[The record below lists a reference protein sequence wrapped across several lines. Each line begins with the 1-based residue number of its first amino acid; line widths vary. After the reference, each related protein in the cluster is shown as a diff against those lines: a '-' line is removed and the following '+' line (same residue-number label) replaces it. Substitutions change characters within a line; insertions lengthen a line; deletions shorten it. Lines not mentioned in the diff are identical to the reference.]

1 MKKAIYIP
9 AYSDGL
15 MGMFYGKSDKEIAEA
30 NQPDF
35 DKKKSLRIYNKDF
48 DVLQLTQLGTSSLS
62 TGSSRCV
69 ASSAFPPFTHPL
81 SLSKQIGVR
90 QKVEKKGVKET
101 SKQNKQANKQSK

>member
-35 DKKKSLRIYNKDF
+35 DKKKSLRIYNRDFDAYFHNPYILISAGTSWRKKDF
-48 DVLQLTQLGTSSLS
+48 RKTIHAENSNVFVDSG
-62 TGSSRCV
+62 G
-69 ASSAFPPFTHPL
+69 
-81 SLSKQIGVR
+81 
-90 QKVEKKGVKET
+90 
-101 SKQNKQANKQSK
+101 